1 MNRAAVDALI
11 EDARV
16 AEAVQKLDYLTE
28 HQAAALLGMTRARL
42 QKYRLAGKG
51 GPRYRRFGTAVR
63 YRREWLDAWFD
74 AQGSE
79 SAPEQER
86 VA

>member
-1 MNRAAVDALI
+1 MSRPATDALI
-11 EDARV
+11 EAARL
-16 AEAVQKLDYLTE
+16 AESVQKLDYLTE
-28 HQAAALLGMTRARL
+28 HQAAALLGLTRARL
-42 QKYRLAGKG
+42 QKYRLAKEG
-51 GPRYRRFGTAVR
+51 GPRYSRLGTAVR